1 MKENV
6 KYESEVLDDQ
16 DNGIEE
22 MFEEKNKEA
31 VKVVKVRSIFYRKF
45 FNVSC

>member
-6 KYESEVLDDQ
+6 KYESEVLDDL

-31 VKVVKVRSIFYRKF
+31 VKVVKVRYNFYRKF
-45 FNVSC
+45 FNVSY

>member
-22 MFEEKNKEA
+22 MFEEKNNES
-31 VKVVKVRSIFYRKF
+31 VKVVKVRSNFYRKI
-45 FNVSC
+45 FNVSY